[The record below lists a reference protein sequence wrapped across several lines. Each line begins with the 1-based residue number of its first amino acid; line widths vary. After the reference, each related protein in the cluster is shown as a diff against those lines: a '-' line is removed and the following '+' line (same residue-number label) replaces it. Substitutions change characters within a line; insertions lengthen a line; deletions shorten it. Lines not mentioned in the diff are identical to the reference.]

1 MQEGLKNMIH
11 LNKNLIVQTII
22 NCTLNTK
29 TWKQIQKRNGRKNHS
44 EYHCSRD
51 KVIFYFYERRSG
63 KSPQKEPPS
72 MLGESTNIRFFF
84 RIVAKAKNSQH
95 SVLLP
100 NCCKGKEILRTFN
113 NTINSVEQSN
123 SFAHIQYFFQLS
135 KDTQCPMVCYKSLL
149 DIIASL
155 QDNVIFQQTI
165 ADVEWKEEEE
175 DNAIQSNQ

>member
-1 MQEGLKNMIH
+1 MNRTACKKASKMIELEQKFDCPNYH
-11 LNKNLIVQTII
+11 QLYSKHQNLET
-22 NCTLNTK
+22 
-29 TWKQIQKRNGRKNHS
+29 QIQKRNGRKNHS

-123 SFAHIQYFFQLS
+123 SFAHIQ
-135 KDTQCPMVCYKSLL
+135 
-149 DIIASL
+149 
-155 QDNVIFQQTI
+155 
-165 ADVEWKEEEE
+165 
-175 DNAIQSNQ
+175 